1 MRRATAA
8 AAALCALLCGA
19 VGARGGRGEG
29 DRREKLY
36 RRAAHESAYGSE
48 AASRDFVRLAAE
60 AGHAQAQVLHGQ
72 HLRKQGDFEG
82 AILWFRHAAEKQGD
96 REAEFL
102 LASAYDLGEGVGK
115 DSAEA
120 IKWYL
125 SSARKGLVS
134 AQVILGSFF
143 EEGLDIDQDMQ
154 KAFMW
159 FGRAADQGDAY
170 AMYRLGV
177 YYQFALGGVGHDQ
190 EAACKWFH
198 RAFTKDSG
206 SAGKYGDNQAVR
218 PSFQAQQ
225 HTLAEC
231 YRSGTGVHKD
241 LQAALTWMTRAAKG
255 GDLDAS
261 GKIKGIREEL
271 SAERWRAATK
281 VFAVLFWLL
290 VESRVGASLA
300 LGYTIVMLR
309 SSQRLGCQRRRS
321 ARRRGGAGALCD
333 SLTAAQLVVLSLAR
347 RLTRCCCKAADTAG
361 AACAWCASLPA
372 VSAASTT
379 AAACAECIGRAART
393 ARETLAAYAALCDS
407 IVKTLDKT
415 LAAFVASGVAAVDSA
430 IASMVP
436 RRWRTLPP
444 PPANAT
450 MGSTDDPWCAAPSP
464 ESAPP
469 PESARSSPRAAGDE
483 IDEAD
488 DDRICVI
495 CQDARR
501 THIIF
506 PCNHYALCEV
516 CAQSW
521 QTGRLPCPICRSDV
535 TAVKRVFT

>member
-1 MRRATAA
+1 
-8 AAALCALLCGA
+8 
-19 VGARGGRGEG
+19 
-29 DRREKLY
+29 
-36 RRAAHESAYGSE
+36 
-48 AASRDFVRLAAE
+48 
-60 AGHAQAQVLHGQ
+60 
-72 HLRKQGDFEG
+72 
-82 AILWFRHAAEKQGD
+82 
-96 REAEFL
+96 
-102 LASAYDLGEGVGK
+102 
-115 DSAEA
+115 
-120 IKWYL
+120 
-125 SSARKGLVS
+125 
-134 AQVILGSFF
+134 
-143 EEGLDIDQDMQ
+143 
-154 KAFMW
+154 
-159 FGRAADQGDAY
+159 
-170 AMYRLGV
+170 
-177 YYQFALGGVGHDQ
+177 
-190 EAACKWFH
+190 
-198 RAFTKDSG
+198 
-206 SAGKYGDNQAVR
+206 
-218 PSFQAQQ
+218 
-225 HTLAEC
+225 
-231 YRSGTGVHKD
+231 
-241 LQAALTWMTRAAKG
+241 
-255 GDLDAS
+255 
-261 GKIKGIREEL
+261 
-271 SAERWRAATK
+271 
-281 VFAVLFWLL
+281 
-290 VESRVGASLA
+290 
-300 LGYTIVMLR
+300 MLR

-372 VSAASTT
+372 IAVSAASTT

-415 LAAFVASGVAAVDSA
+415 LAAFVASGVAAADSA

>member
-29 DRREKLY
+29 DRGKKLY
-36 RRAAHESAYGSE
+36 RRAAHESVYGSK
-48 AASRDFVRLAAE
+48 ARAHDFVRLAAE
-60 AGHAQAQVLHGQ
+60 AGHAEAQVNHGQ

-159 FGRAADQGDAY
+159 FGRAADQGSDQGDAY

-177 YYQFALGGVGHDQ
+177 YYKFALGGVGHDQ

-271 SAERWRAATK
+271 SAERWRAATY
-281 VFAVLFWLL
+281 VFAALFWLL
-290 VESRVGASLA
+290 
-300 LGYTIVMLR
+300 VMLR

-372 VSAASTT
+372 IAVSAASTT

-415 LAAFVASGVAAVDSA
+415 LAAFVASGVAAADSA